1 MSSGLSQLQGLQGS
15 GIVKVAG
22 VYESLPAD
30 SGSVFV
36 RVSRLLNTARF
47 QDCRLL
53 LSRRFDL
60 SRFSLN
66 AGSTMTPALS
76 HASYSRRRSRSRSSP
91 RQRPGIRR
99 RARDSTARARSGG
112 STVPTSA
119 GFTMW
124 VTPPNA
130 YLLQPFIQEF
140 VRRSSDS
147 RGEFVSRIRVDRNQ
161 PLFRPEHVIVN
172 RHRPIDAVPHA
183 GDLKV

>member
-1 MSSGLSQLQGLQGS
+1 MAQRQTVQAAVRSPSTCLSHWLMRFQLVKTRLTSWNQMSSWLSQLQGLQGS

-76 HASYSRRRSRSRSSP
+76 HASYSRRP
-91 RQRPGIRR
+91 RDDGRDRGPRRVSGRESAGEREIRPRGTQWRLNHPHICRLHDVGHAAQRIPTSAIYPGIR
-99 RARDSTARARSGG
+99 
-112 STVPTSA
+112 
-119 GFTMW
+119 
-124 VTPPNA
+124 TPQ
-130 YLLQPFIQEF
+130 L
-140 VRRSSDS
+140 
-147 RGEFVSRIRVDRNQ
+147 
-161 PLFRPEHVIVN
+161 
-172 RHRPIDAVPHA
+172 
-183 GDLKV
+183 